1 MNVAYLDTS
10 ALVAVAFGER
20 GGPALAAQLG
30 TFSRLL
36 SSNLLEAEIRAACA
50 REGLDF
56 SEQVLANLEWV
67 LPDRSLRPEITA
79 VLAAGYLRGADL
91 WHVAAALYVAPS
103 AGDVAFITR
112 DRRQRTV
119 AAALGFHCAW

>member
-20 GGPALAAQLG
+20 GGAALGARLG

-50 REGLDF
+50 REGLAF
-56 SEQVLANLEWV
+56 SEQILANLEWV
-67 LPDRSLRPEITA
+67 LPDRSLHPEITA
-79 VLAAGYLRGADL
+79 VLAAGHLRGADL

-103 AGDVAFITR
+103 PRDMSFITR

-119 AAALGFHCAW
+119 AAVLGFDCQQ

>member
-79 VLAAGYLRGADL
+79 VLAAGYLPVARGRGSL
-91 WHVAAALYVAPS
+91 RSSVS
-103 AGDVAFITR
+103 G
-112 DRRQRTV
+112 
-119 AAALGFHCAW
+119 